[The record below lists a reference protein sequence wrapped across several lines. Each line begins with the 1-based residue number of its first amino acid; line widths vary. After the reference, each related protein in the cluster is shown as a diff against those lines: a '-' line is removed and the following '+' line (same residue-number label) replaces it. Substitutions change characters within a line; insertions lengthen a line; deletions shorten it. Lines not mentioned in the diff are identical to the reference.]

1 MGGLGVSSAHD
12 TSRAAYVASF
22 LLCLPRMRLFFPS
35 LSRMDPGHD
44 TMGSITTMRDAYTGI
59 LHDLSQ

>member
-12 TSRAAYVASF
+12 IRRAAYVASF
-22 LLCLPRMRLFFPS
+22 LSCLPRMRLFSPF
-35 LSRMDPGHD
+35 LSRLDPEHD
-44 TMGSITTMRDAYTGI
+44 TVGPITTMRDAYTGI